1 MRALPRAGRRTM
13 RSSELSNSRESPGL
27 SCNSS
32 RTGLGSTSRPVLSS
46 VRVVTINAILP
57 YHLPF
62 RMLSEL
68 RSSIPSGS
76 HADADGR
83 YLTARRLCSTIT
95 STSHYILRRGFHAG
109 RGRSAIRSA
118 SHIRSQYR
126 KMDLAVG
133 RNCLCCGIAFFDL
146 QPAGAARSGEQRSSR
161 EQRTNCRADQTHAVG
176 WASDETL
183 AQQVG
188 ITKKE
193 LASRAAAITRQQRAA
208 EARLAEQ
215 QKQQI
220 SAVKREVAGVKT
232 DVGGVKND
240 AASRRAD
247 LEATKAKLASAIAD
261 LCVQG

>member
-1 MRALPRAGRRTM
+1 MRGTAGIFLIRSNKGCQTFWMVRVFVKQRRHKDGGVEEVLHRVFPRTLRSRSSRTRRIVSRTTPAESGAPPCSTQIPCFLRMRALPRAGRRTM

-32 RTGLGSTSRPVLSS
+32 RTGLGSTSRPVLSR
-46 VRVVTINAILP
+46 VRMVTTIAILP

-83 YLTARRLCSTIT
+83 YLTAQRLCSTIT

-146 QPAGAARSGEQRSSR
+146 QPTRASRSTEQRSGC
-161 EQRTNCRADQTHAVG
+161 EQRANRRADQTYAVG
-176 WASDETL
+176 
-183 AQQVG
+183 
-188 ITKKE
+188 
-193 LASRAAAITRQQRAA
+193 
-208 EARLAEQ
+208 
-215 QKQQI
+215 
-220 SAVKREVAGVKT
+220 
-232 DVGGVKND
+232 
-240 AASRRAD
+240 
-247 LEATKAKLASAIAD
+247 
-261 LCVQG
+261 

>member
-46 VRVVTINAILP
+46 VRVVTTNDILP

-83 YLTARRLCSTIT
+83 YVTAQQLCSTIT
-95 STSHYILRRGFHAG
+95 STSHYILLRGFHAG

-126 KMDLAVG
+126 EMDLAVG

-176 WASDETL
+176 GGLGRNSGQAGWAY
-183 AQQVG
+183 
-188 ITKKE
+188 KKE
-193 LASRAAAITRQQRAA
+193 TR
-208 EARLAEQ
+208 L
-215 QKQQI
+215 
-220 SAVKREVAGVKT
+220 
-232 DVGGVKND
+232 
-240 AASRRAD
+240 
-247 LEATKAKLASAIAD
+247 
-261 LCVQG
+261 

>member
-1 MRALPRAGRRTM
+1 
-13 RSSELSNSRESPGL
+13 ELSNSRESPGL

-83 YLTARRLCSTIT
+83 YLTAQRLCSTIT

-118 SHIRSQYR
+118 SHIRSQHWQ
-126 KMDLAVG
+126 MGIVVS
-133 RNCLCCGIAFFDL
+133 RNCLCCGIAFLIAFFDL
-146 QPAGAARSGEQRSSR
+146 QPTWAARSGEQRSSR
-161 EQRTNCRADQTHAVG
+161 EQRANCRVDQAHAVG
-176 WASDETL
+176 
-183 AQQVG
+183 
-188 ITKKE
+188 
-193 LASRAAAITRQQRAA
+193 
-208 EARLAEQ
+208 
-215 QKQQI
+215 
-220 SAVKREVAGVKT
+220 
-232 DVGGVKND
+232 
-240 AASRRAD
+240 
-247 LEATKAKLASAIAD
+247 
-261 LCVQG
+261 

>member
-1 MRALPRAGRRTM
+1 
-13 RSSELSNSRESPGL
+13 ELSNSRESPGL

-83 YLTARRLCSTIT
+83 YLTAQRLCSTIT

-146 QPAGAARSGEQRSSR
+146 QPAGAARAGEQRSSR
-161 EQRTNCRADQTHAVG
+161 EQSTNCRADQTHPGGCGHGRNSGPAG
-176 WASDETL
+176 WDYEE
-183 AQQVG
+183 G
-188 ITKKE
+188 
-193 LASRAAAITRQQRAA
+193 TRLPPGGDQAPQAPPGGPPRRPT
-208 EARLAEQ
+208 EDAEQ
-215 QKQQI
+215 AC
-220 SAVKREVAGVKT
+220 S
-232 DVGGVKND
+232 
-240 AASRRAD
+240 
-247 LEATKAKLASAIAD
+247 
-261 LCVQG
+261 

>member
-46 VRVVTINAILP
+46 VRVVTTNAILP

-83 YLTARRLCSTIT
+83 YLTAQRLCSTIT

-109 RGRSAIRSA
+109 RGLSVIRSA
-118 SHIRSQYR
+118 SHIRSQHWQ
-126 KMDLAVG
+126 MGIVISC
-133 RNCLCCGIAFFDL
+133 NCLCCGLAFSDL
-146 QPAGAARSGEQRSSR
+146 QPTRASRSTEQRSSR
-161 EQRTNCRADQTHAVG
+161 EERTNCRADQTHAVG
-176 WASDETL
+176 
-183 AQQVG
+183 
-188 ITKKE
+188 
-193 LASRAAAITRQQRAA
+193 
-208 EARLAEQ
+208 
-215 QKQQI
+215 
-220 SAVKREVAGVKT
+220 
-232 DVGGVKND
+232 
-240 AASRRAD
+240 
-247 LEATKAKLASAIAD
+247 
-261 LCVQG
+261 